1 MPPRKYLP
9 QELMPLIY
17 AGLNQRNART
27 LRILGRGG
35 NAAAAARA
43 RELSR
48 ERRAKRAARG
58 RGLYHGPYGRRW
70 WASAPL
76 GALTDYH
83 DRNVRIDHSKNER
96 LANAYHV
103 AAAQRRFDRVRQQQE
118 YQGRRNVVATVRVG
132 DKTVYPGYFGLGKVV
147 KADDGHYYE
156 SRRIAPGRAVN
167 GQVAALWHRL

>member
-83 DRNVRIDHSKNER
+83 DRNVRIDHSKK
-96 LANAYHV
+96 H
-103 AAAQRRFDRVRQQQE
+103 
-118 YQGRRNVVATVRVG
+118 
-132 DKTVYPGYFGLGKVV
+132 
-147 KADDGHYYE
+147 
-156 SRRIAPGRAVN
+156 I
-167 GQVAALWHRL
+167 AALEEKIEVWKKKSEAPKQPKQLG